1 VTSRAPAWMLAVG
14 AMMSVQVGAALSTH
28 LFPAIGPVGTVWL
41 RLTVAAVFFL
51 AIARPSLAGLT
62 ARDLRTPVALG
73 VMTGVMTVFFVLALD
88 RIPLGTVV
96 AIEFLGPL
104 GVAVVRSHS
113 RRGLLWPLL
122 AFIGVVLLTEPW
134 TGEVDPLGV
143 LYAVLAAFGWAAY
156 IVLTQKVGDRF
167 SGLQGLAITMPV
179 AALAAAVVG
188 VPQAV
193 GGLTWQVL
201 AAGVGLAVLL
211 PIVPFALEL
220 LALRR
225 LTTAAFGTLMA
236 LEPAIATVV
245 GALLLAQ
252 VPGAIQVVGVALVVV
267 AGVGAERSGH
277 RDDGN
282 PDAVIGE
289 GTA

>member
-1 VTSRAPAWMLAVG
+1 MTDRVPAWTLAVG
-14 AMMSVQVGAALSTH
+14 AMMSVQIGAALSTH

-62 ARDLRTPVALG
+62 ARELRTPVALG

-104 GVAVVRSHS
+104 GVAVVRSRD

-122 AFIGVVLLTEPW
+122 AFAGVVLLTEPW
-134 TGEVDPLGV
+134 TGTVDPLGV
-143 LYAVLAAFGWAAY
+143 LYAALAGVGWAAY
-156 IVLTQKVGDRF
+156 IVLTQQVGDRF
-167 SGLQGLAITMPV
+167 SGMQGLAITMPV
-179 AALAAAVVG
+179 AAVVAAFVG

-193 GGLTWQVL
+193 GGLTWQVFGI
-201 AAGVGLAVLL
+201 AVALAVLL
-211 PIVPFALEL
+211 PILPFALEL
-220 LALRR
+220 QALRR

-236 LEPAIATVV
+236 LEPGIATLV
-245 GALLLAQ
+245 GAVLLAQ
-252 VPGAIQVVGVALVVV
+252 IPGLVQVVGVALVVV

-277 RDDGN
+277 REPGP
-282 PDAVIGE
+282 PDVVGE

>member
-1 VTSRAPAWMLAVG
+1 MIERTPAWTLAVG
-14 AMMSVQVGAALSTH
+14 AMLSVQVGAALSTH

-41 RLTVAAVFFL
+41 RLTVAALFFL
-51 AIARPSLAGLT
+51 AIARPRFTGLT
-62 ARDLRTPVALG
+62 ARDLAAPALLG

-88 RIPLGTVV
+88 RIALGTVV

-104 GVAVVRSHS
+104 SVAVVRSGS

-122 AFIGVVLLTEPW
+122 AFAGVVLLTEPW
-134 TGEVDPLGV
+134 TGEIDPLGV
-143 LYAVLAAFGWAAY
+143 LYAALAAVGWAAY

-167 SGLQGLAITMPV
+167 SGLQGLALTMPV
-179 AALAAAVVG
+179 AAVVAAIVG
-188 VPQAV
+188 VPQAI

-201 AAGVGLAVLL
+201 AVGAALALLL
-211 PIVPFALEL
+211 PIIPFALEL
-220 LALRR
+220 QALRR

-236 LEPAIATVV
+236 LEPAIATLV
-245 GALLLAQ
+245 GAVLLTQ
-252 VPGAIQVVGVALVVV
+252 VPGPVQVLGVALVVV

-277 RDDGN
+277 RDDGP
-282 PDAVIGE
+282 PDVVGE

>member
-1 VTSRAPAWMLAVG
+1 MTDRVPAWTLAVS
-14 AMMSVQVGAALSTH
+14 AMMSVQIGAALSTH

-41 RLTVAAVFFL
+41 RLSVAAVFFL
-51 AIARPSLAGLT
+51 VIARPSLAGLT
-62 ARDLRTPVALG
+62 ARELRTPVALG
-73 VMTGVMTVFFVLALD
+73 VMTAVMTVFFVLALD

-104 GVAVVRSHS
+104 GVAVVRSRD

-122 AFIGVVLLTEPW
+122 AFAGVVLLTEPW
-134 TGEVDPLGV
+134 TGTVDPIGV
-143 LYAVLAAFGWAAY
+143 LYAALAGVGWAAY
-156 IVLTQKVGDRF
+156 IVLTQQVGDRF

-179 AALAAAVVG
+179 AAVAAAFVG

-193 GGLTWQVL
+193 GGLTWQVFGI
-201 AAGVGLAVLL
+201 AVALAVLL
-211 PIVPFALEL
+211 PILPFALEL

-236 LEPAIATVV
+236 LEPGIATLV

-252 VPGAIQVVGVALVVV
+252 IPGLVQVVGVALVVA

-277 RDDGN
+277 REPGP
-282 PDAVIGE
+282 PDLVGE

>member
-1 VTSRAPAWMLAVG
+1 MIERTPAWTLAVG
-14 AMMSVQVGAALSTH
+14 AMLSVQVGAALSTH

-51 AIARPSLAGLT
+51 AIARPRFTGLT
-62 ARDLRTPVALG
+62 ARDLAAPALLG

-88 RIPLGTVV
+88 RIALGTVV

-104 GVAVVRSHS
+104 SVAVVRSGS

-122 AFIGVVLLTEPW
+122 AFVGVVLLTEPW
-134 TGEVDPLGV
+134 TGEIDPLGV
-143 LYAVLAAFGWAAY
+143 LYAALAAVGWAAY

-167 SGLQGLAITMPV
+167 SGLQGLALTMPV
-179 AALAAAVVG
+179 AAVVAAIVG
-188 VPQAV
+188 VPQAI

-201 AAGVGLAVLL
+201 AVGVALALLL
-211 PIVPFALEL
+211 PIIPFALEL
-220 LALRR
+220 QALRR

-236 LEPAIATVV
+236 LEPAIATLV
-245 GALLLAQ
+245 GAVLLAQ
-252 VPGAIQVVGVALVVV
+252 VPGGVQVLGVALVVA

-277 RDDGN
+277 RDDGP
-282 PDAVIGE
+282 PDVVGE

>member
-1 VTSRAPAWMLAVG
+1 MTDRVPAWTLAVG
-14 AMMSVQVGAALSTH
+14 AMMSVQIGAALSTH

-62 ARDLRTPVALG
+62 ARELRTPVALG

-104 GVAVVRSHS
+104 GVAVVRSRD

-122 AFIGVVLLTEPW
+122 AFAGVVLLTEPW
-134 TGEVDPLGV
+134 TGTVDPLGV
-143 LYAVLAAFGWAAY
+143 LYAALAGVGWAAY
-156 IVLTQKVGDRF
+156 IVLTQQVGDRF
-167 SGLQGLAITMPV
+167 SGMQGLAITMPV
-179 AALAAAVVG
+179 AAVVAAFVG

-201 AAGVGLAVLL
+201 GIAVALAVLL
-211 PIVPFALEL
+211 PILPFALEL
-220 LALRR
+220 QALRR

-236 LEPAIATVV
+236 LEPGIATLV
-245 GALLLAQ
+245 GAVLLAQ
-252 VPGAIQVVGVALVVV
+252 IPGLVQVVGVALVVV

-277 RDDGN
+277 REPGP
-282 PDAVIGE
+282 PDVVGE

>member
-1 VTSRAPAWMLAVG
+1 MIERTPAWTLAVG
-14 AMMSVQVGAALSTH
+14 AMLSVQVGAALSVS

-51 AIARPSLAGLT
+51 AVARPRFTGLAP
-62 ARDLRTPVALG
+62 RDLAAPAALG

-104 GVAVVRSHS
+104 SVAVVRSRS
-113 RRGLLWPLL
+113 RRGLVWPIL
-122 AFIGVVLLTEPW
+122 AFAGVVLLTEPW
-134 TGEVDPLGV
+134 TGEIDPLGV
-143 LYAVLAAFGWAAY
+143 LFAALAAVGWAAY

-167 SGLQGLAITMPV
+167 SGLQGLALTMPV
-179 AALAAAVVG
+179 AALVAAIVG
-188 VPQAV
+188 VPQAI

-201 AAGVGLAVLL
+201 AIGAALALLL
-211 PIVPFALEL
+211 PIIPFALEL
-220 LALRR
+220 QALRR

-236 LEPAIATVV
+236 LEPAIATLV
-245 GALLLAQ
+245 GAVLLAQ
-252 VPGAIQVVGVALVVV
+252 IPGVIQVVGVALVVV

-277 RDDGN
+277 REPGP
-282 PDAVIGE
+282 PDVIGE

>member
-1 VTSRAPAWMLAVG
+1 MTAAPAWTLAVG
-14 AMMSVQVGAALSTH
+14 AMVSVQVGAALSTY

-51 AIARPSLAGLT
+51 AIARPSLAGVN
-62 ARDLRTPVALG
+62 ARDLRAPLALG
-73 VMTGVMTVFFVLALD
+73 VMTAVMTVFFVLALD

-104 GVAVVRSHS
+104 SVAVVRSHD
-113 RRGLLWPLL
+113 RRGLLWPLF

-134 TGEVDPLGV
+134 TGEIDRLGV
-143 LYAVLAAFGWAAY
+143 LYAALAGVGWAAY

-179 AALAAAVVG
+179 AAIAAAFVG
-188 VPQAV
+188 VPQAI
-193 GGLTWQVL
+193 GGLTWQVFGI
-201 AAGVGLAVLL
+201 AVALAVLL
-211 PIVPFALEL
+211 PIIPFALEL
-220 LALRR
+220 QALRR

-236 LEPAIATVV
+236 LEPAIATIV

-252 VPGAIQVVGVALVVV
+252 VPAAIQVLGVALVVV
-267 AGVGAERSGH
+267 AGIGAERSGH
-277 RDDGN
+277 RDTTN
-282 PDAVIGE
+282 PSVGFGE

>member
-1 VTSRAPAWMLAVG
+1 MTDRAPAWTLAVG
-14 AMMSVQVGAALSTH
+14 AMMSVQVGAALSTY

-41 RLTVAAVFFL
+41 RRPGAAVFFL
-51 AIARPSLAGLT
+51 AIARPSLAGRT
-62 ARDLRTPVALG
+62 ARELRTPVALG
-73 VMTGVMTVFFVLALD
+73 VMTAVMTVFFVLALD

-104 GVAVVRSHS
+104 GVAVVRSRD

-122 AFIGVVLLTEPW
+122 AFAGVVLLTEPW
-134 TGEVDPLGV
+134 TGTVDPLGV
-143 LYAVLAAFGWAAY
+143 LYAALAGVGWAAY

-179 AALAAAVVG
+179 AAVAAAFVG

-201 AAGVGLAVLL
+201 GIAVALAVLL
-211 PIVPFALEL
+211 PILPFALEL
-220 LALRR
+220 QALRR

-236 LEPAIATVV
+236 LEPGIATLV

-252 VPGAIQVVGVALVVV
+252 IPGVVQVVGVALVVV

-277 RDDGN
+277 REPGP
-282 PDAVIGE
+282 PDVIGE